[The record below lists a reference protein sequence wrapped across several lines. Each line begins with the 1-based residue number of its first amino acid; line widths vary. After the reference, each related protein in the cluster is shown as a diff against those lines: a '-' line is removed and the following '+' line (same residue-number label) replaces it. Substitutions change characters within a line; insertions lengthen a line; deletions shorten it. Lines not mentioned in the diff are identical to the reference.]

1 MWVLCVCETCFV
13 TFSRVCIK
21 YCIANLISHFIITGI
36 EVEGGIEVLVVVL
49 YEGMAKVYR

>member
-1 MWVLCVCETCFV
+1 MWVLCVCETCSV